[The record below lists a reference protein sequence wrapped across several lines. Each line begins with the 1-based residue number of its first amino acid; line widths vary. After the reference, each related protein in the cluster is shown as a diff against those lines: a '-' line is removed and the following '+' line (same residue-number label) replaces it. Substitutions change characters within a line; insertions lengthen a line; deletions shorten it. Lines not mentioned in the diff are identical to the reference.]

1 MLLIFKS
8 HANLPNETANN
19 ENEYSFAKMI
29 FHKRYW
35 NVIDEN
41 EILFSGN
48 EGQKVYIARFFTN
61 NILIKI
67 RDIPKSEYYVCVIP
81 TYSGPEY
88 PHIPGIFHSEYLR
101 MCEYWGY
108 GNQYSEA

>member
-8 HANLPNETANN
+8 YANLHNETANN

-35 NVIDEN
+35 NVINKN

-48 EGQKVYIARFFTN
+48 EGQKVYYDLCLTFAFF
-61 NILIKI
+61 
-67 RDIPKSEYYVCVIP
+67 
-81 TYSGPEY
+81 
-88 PHIPGIFHSEYLR
+88 LR
-101 MCEYWGY
+101 LLLYM
-108 GNQYSEA
+108 